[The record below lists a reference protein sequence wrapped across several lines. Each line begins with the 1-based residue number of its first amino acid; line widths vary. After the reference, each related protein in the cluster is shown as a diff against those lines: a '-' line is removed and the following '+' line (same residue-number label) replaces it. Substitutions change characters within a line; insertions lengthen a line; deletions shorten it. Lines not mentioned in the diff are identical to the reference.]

1 MEINWL
7 QEAQKRKEMLLEDL
21 SELLRINSVRDIEHQ
36 TDEYPLGA
44 GPALALKK
52 VLSFGE
58 RDGFRV
64 KNIDNLAGHIE
75 YGEETAEALG
85 ILGHVDVVPP
95 GEGWATDPFEPIVKE
110 GKLFAR
116 GSSDDKGPCI
126 AAYYGMKIIK
136 ELQLSTSKKI
146 RFIFGTDEESE
157 WIGIHHYMEKEEM
170 PAFGFSPDANFP
182 IINGE
187 KGILSFELSFSLKEE
202 KADKMQLKRFS
213 SGLRANMVPS
223 EAIAVLEIPDLEK
236 LSSLEAGYTKYL
248 DDKKLKGT
256 FEYKEG
262 EASFVLYGKA
272 AHAQEPKFGINA
284 GTYLADFLHQYPLD
298 SSGSAYLS
306 VIANY
311 LHEDFNGH
319 RLMVDY
325 EGDVMG
331 KVTSCANVFIYQQ
344 EGEKKII
351 LNIRH
356 PKGITKEKI
365 QESLL
370 TVLQNESVSISIIGD
385 IKTPHYVS
393 GDDPFIQT
401 LLSVYEKHTG
411 EKGYEQTIGG
421 GTYGRILEKGCAYGS
436 LFPGRENVM
445 HQPNEY
451 MYVEDILKATAIY
464 AEAIYRLVK

>member
-1 MEINWL
+1 M
-7 QEAQKRKEMLLEDL
+7 
-21 SELLRINSVRDIEHQ
+21 
-36 TDEYPLGA
+36 
-44 GPALALKK
+44 KK

-157 WIGIHHYMEKEEM
+157 WIGIHRYMEKEEM

-187 KGILSFELSFSLKEE
+187 KGILSFELSFTLKEE

-236 LSSLEAGYTKYL
+236 LSSLEAVYTKYL
-248 DDKKLKGT
+248 DDKKL
-256 FEYKEG
+256 
-262 EASFVLYGKA
+262 
-272 AHAQEPKFGINA
+272 
-284 GTYLADFLHQYPLD
+284 
-298 SSGSAYLS
+298 
-306 VIANY
+306 
-311 LHEDFNGH
+311 
-319 RLMVDY
+319 
-325 EGDVMG
+325 
-331 KVTSCANVFIYQQ
+331 
-344 EGEKKII
+344 
-351 LNIRH
+351 
-356 PKGITKEKI
+356 TK
-365 QESLL
+365 
-370 TVLQNESVSISIIGD
+370 N
-385 IKTPHYVS
+385 
-393 GDDPFIQT
+393 
-401 LLSVYEKHTG
+401 
-411 EKGYEQTIGG
+411 
-421 GTYGRILEKGCAYGS
+421 
-436 LFPGRENVM
+436 
-445 HQPNEY
+445 
-451 MYVEDILKATAIY
+451 
-464 AEAIYRLVK
+464 